1 MKKYMIMCMVLA
13 ALLFA
18 SCKNEDIS
26 ISREVSFEVTPREV
40 INKWIPYALKESDLV
55 RLPSED
61 NQLRINLLVYNQNGD
76 LIASDTRKLKD
87 YNENMVTTLEL
98 SNGEYTVV
106 AISDVVENGSDLCW
120 TIKGTERL
128 STLMIENISTVIT
141 NEEAIV
147 GIGNAK
153 IMVDA
158 NHSSHHVEMSP
169 SGALVIVKDD
179 EMKFWEGVVPLSY
192 LYSTKKNNNYT
203 FNDNGFYVP
212 NADENST
219 FIYRIHWNYP
229 EWMELNSIYWEY
241 HFIQPFGNTSFQWRL
256 LVNNDEGGTDE
267 MVHETTYQA
276 NIKEMHVYEFYFDWP
291 NLEWTLKDLTA
302 NAMTTIGSDCG
313 MYAGTKTANLH
324 HSEESCIGEPFGN
337 CPVIS
342 KEALETIQ
350 K

>member
-1 MKKYMIMCMVLA
+1 MKKYMIMCMAVV

-26 ISREVSFEVTPREV
+26 ISREVSLEVTPHEV
-40 INKWIPYALKESDLV
+40 INKWIPYVLSESSLAE
-55 RLPSED
+55 LSS
-61 NQLRINLLVYNQNGD
+61 NNLLRINLLVYGQNGD
-76 LIASDTRKLKD
+76 LIASDVRMLKD
-87 YNENMVTTLEL
+87 YTENMVTTLEL
-98 SNGEYTVV
+98 ADGEYTVV
-106 AISDVVENGSDLCW
+106 AISDVVENGRDLCW
-120 TIKGTERL
+120 TVKGTERL
-128 STLMIENISTVIT
+128 STLMIEKISTVIT

-153 IMVDA
+153 ITVDA
-158 NHSSHHVEMSP
+158 NHSSHHVEMLP
-169 SGALVIVKDD
+169 AGALVIVKDD
-179 EMKFWEGVVPLSY
+179 KMTYWEGVVSLSY
-192 LYSTKKNNNYT
+192 LYSTKNNDSYT
-203 FNDNGFYVP
+203 FNDNATYVP

-219 FIYRIHWNYP
+219 FQYRIHYNFP
-229 EWMELNSIYWEY
+229 EWMQPNTIYWEY
-241 HFIQPFGNTSFQWRL
+241 HFIQPFGNTTFQWRL